1 MARMRTIKVSE
12 EEHRLIKRAR
22 EELKRR
28 GYERLEAKID
38 KGDGANLGQVL
49 AGLALGA
56 IAAAGAIALIELL
69 SGNDEE

>member
-1 MARMRTIKVSE
+1 MARMKTIKVSQE
-12 EEHRLIKRAR
+12 EYDWIERAR
-22 EELKRR
+22 EELKRK
-28 GYERLEAKID
+28 GYERVEDKID
-38 KGDGANLGQVL
+38 KGDRPNLGQVL

>member
-12 EEHRLIKRAR
+12 EEHRLIERAR

-38 KGDGANLGQVL
+38 MGDRVNLGQVL

-69 SGNDEE
+69 AGNDEE